1 MNKIVER
8 LRSFMEY
15 ETRSCSMDIGCA
27 THEYL

>member
-15 ETRSCSMDIGCA
+15 EPRSYSMDIGRV